1 VRIQGAVRGPQGKAT
16 VHADAYKGDSGE
28 WEFAYLLVDTQR
40 GERIVV
46 VEPQVDRPPS
56 IMRTDHSG

>member
-1 VRIQGAVRGPQGKAT
+1 MRGPQGKAT

-28 WEFAYLLVDTQR
+28 WEFAYLLVDTAR
-40 GERIVV
+40 ERIAV
-46 VEPQVDRPPS
+46 VEPRAAPS